1 MKALV
6 QRANGIVYHRPMLFA
21 RCQLSSVS
29 ISSISIEIYFFMHLL
44 FTGQIFSGAEK
55 IWFAGDEDG
64 SSRGLLL
71 RARQANI
78 ESLRFRG

>member
-1 MKALV
+1 
-6 QRANGIVYHRPMLFA
+6 
-21 RCQLSSVS
+21 
-29 ISSISIEIYFFMHLL
+29 MHLL

>member
-1 MKALV
+1 
-6 QRANGIVYHRPMLFA
+6 
-21 RCQLSSVS
+21 
-29 ISSISIEIYFFMHLL
+29 MHLL

-55 IWFAGDEDG
+55 IRFAGDEDG